1 MCGPSVLRLK
11 VVAVLN
17 SLANKFIESNPHQ
30 MEVFQHIAGLFS
42 ALLQDKN
49 YIVQQMTLEVFTY
62 FAHVNSHESI
72 LAFSVKNNEN
82 LQQKTRTYLQK
93 LPAEASYKTCIS
105 HESYIKYQSLVK
117 FTHSCKNSINVHE
130 PIYMKQMSNEMESVN
145 HTAKK
150 LKLTVTEDSVIT
162 TIQRLKNDTNML
174 VKYCESSNLPADA
187 KNDVLQISLQLNMLC
202 QN

>member
-1 MCGPSVLRLK
+1 MLRLK

-17 SLANKFIESNPHQ
+17 SLANKFIESNPDQ

-72 LAFSVKNNEN
+72 LAFSVKNDEN

-93 LPAEASYKTCIS
+93 LPAKASYTTCIS

-117 FTHSCKNSINVHE
+117 FSHSCKNSVNVHE
-130 PIYMKQMSNEMESVN
+130 SISNMKQVSNEMENVN
-145 HTAKK
+145 YTAKK

-187 KNDVLQISLQLNMLC
+187 KEDVLQISLQLNMLC

>member
-1 MCGPSVLRLK
+1 MLRLK
-11 VVAVLN
+11 VVTVLN
-17 SLANKFIESNPHQ
+17 SLANKFIESNAEQ
-30 MEVFQHIAGLFS
+30 MEVFQHIAELFS

-93 LPAEASYKTCIS
+93 LPAKASYKTGIS
-105 HESYIKYQSLVK
+105 HESYSEYQSLVK
-117 FTHSCKNSINVHE
+117 FSHSCKNSVNLHE
-130 PIYMKQMSNEMESVN
+130 SIPNINEMESVN
-145 HTAKK
+145 HAAKK

-162 TIQRLKNDTNML
+162 TIQKLKNDTNML
-174 VKYCESSNLPADA
+174 VKYCESSSLPEDA
-187 KNDVLQISLQLNMLC
+187 KKDVRQISLQLKMLC

>member
-1 MCGPSVLRLK
+1 MLRLK

-17 SLANKFIESNPHQ
+17 SLANKSIESNPDQ

-93 LPAEASYKTCIS
+93 LPAKASYKTCIS
-105 HESYIKYQSLVK
+105 HESYIKYQSQVK
-117 FTHSCKNSINVHE
+117 FSHSCRTSVNVHE
-130 PIYMKQMSNEMESVN
+130 SISVTKQMSNEMENVN

-150 LKLTVTEDSVIT
+150 VKLSVTEDSVIT

-174 VKYCESSNLPADA
+174 VKYCESSNLPADV

>member
-1 MCGPSVLRLK
+1 MLRLK

-17 SLANKFIESNPHQ
+17 SLANKSIESNPDQ

-62 FAHVNSHESI
+62 FAHVNSHENI

-93 LPAEASYKTCIS
+93 LPAQASYKTCVS

-117 FTHSCKNSINVHE
+117 FSHSCKNSINVHE
-130 PIYMKQMSNEMESVN
+130 SISNTKQVSNEMESIN

-174 VKYCESSNLPADA
+174 VKCCESSSLPADA
-187 KNDVLQISLQLNMLC
+187 KKDVLQISLQLNMLC

>member
-1 MCGPSVLRLK
+1 VLRLK
-11 VVAVLN
+11 VVAILN
-17 SLANKFIESNPHQ
+17 SLANKFIESNSDQ
-30 MEVFQHIAGLFS
+30 VEVFQHIAGLFS

-49 YIVQQMTLEVFTY
+49 FIVQQMTLDVFTY

-72 LAFSVKNNEN
+72 LAFSVKDNEN

-93 LPAEASYKTCIS
+93 LSAKASYKTCIS

-117 FTHSCKNSINVHE
+117 FSHSCKNVHE
-130 PIYMKQMSNEMESVN
+130 SISNTKQMSNEMESVN

-174 VKYCESSNLPADA
+174 VKYCESSSLPAEA
-187 KNDVLQISLQLNMLC
+187 KIDVLQICLQLNMLC
-202 QN
+202 EN